1 MPPITRSAD
10 TSGITVL
17 TLVAALAVLAVSTA
31 PALAQS
37 DLLKGPAIPTQTQN
51 TIGSTDMNGY
61 FTPVEGRPE
70 LAAFALVTNDPEKLA
85 SARDLD
91 HKRIFDLAAYLVD
104 EIDTVREITD
114 ALDTGNE
121 TQAQLLLAQ
130 LRLRYDPSL
139 SRDPLLPELEKML
152 DADQRAE
159 LTRILDDYWLRWAQS
174 QTNTMRMEP
183 DSSAYKKTEH
193 QLNNQLFQ
201 EDIRQAYD
209 ASLKRYRDTIDA
221 IVTAIQPTEDQQAQI
236 RELIINH
243 IKETKL
249 KATNAQRQA
258 LMLDIYHLLDEDR
271 QEQLFLLMTSIAIG
285 RSG

>member
-10 TSGITVL
+10 TSRITVL

-31 PALAQS
+31 PGLAQS

-85 SARDLD
+85 AARDLD

-174 QTNTMRMEP
+174 QANTMRMEP

-201 EDIRQAYD
+201 QDIRQAYD

-221 IVTAIQPTEDQQAQI
+221 IATAIQPTEDQQAQI

-285 RSG
+285 QSG